1 MTGQIKKVKPR
12 GRYPEELKRKIAK
25 EYLAGK
31 ASAGYLAEEHG
42 LKNKGVV
49 KEFVKWYRRKD
60 ELYGQNQDAM
70 SDKKTSTDAASELSA
85 QEQLKQLKRQ
95 LELSQLKV
103 EALETMIDLAEKEF
117 QIEIRKKSGAK
128 QSKK

>member
-60 ELYGQNQDAM
+60 ELYVQNQDTM
-70 SDKKTSTDAASELSA
+70 SDKKASTDASSELSA

>member
-49 KEFVKWYRRKD
+49 KEFVKWYLRKD
-60 ELYGQNQDAM
+60 ELCVQNQDAM
-70 SDKKTSTDAASELSA
+70 SDKKASTEAASDLSA
-85 QEQLKQLKRQ
+85 QERLKQLKRQ

-128 QSKK
+128 QSKR